1 MMKKKGRPGLSTRL
15 MVGLQCLKYI
25 YNLSDEKTIEM
36 FKESPQWQ
44 YFCGQPFY
52 SYEDPCDRSSLTNWR
67 KRMGAEKIE
76 VLLEETIDLALREG
90 FVKKKSLRM

>member
-1 MMKKKGRPGLSTRL
+1 MGDFYYFSPTDSREEP
-15 MVGLQCLKYI
+15 KYI